1 MGKTGTTTWAQV
13 KNLSGKIRLV
23 KAKEATFKKPG
34 PNQRFKAAAA
44 LRKII
49 AQAERQQGR
58 GGQRGGQR
66 GGSRGGRGGARGQA
80 KVADPKIRRRMV
92 RAKVSAL
99 GIKQKSR

>member
-13 KNLSGKIRLV
+13 KNVAGKIRLV
-23 KAKEATFKKPG
+23 RAQEATFKKPG

-44 LRKII
+44 LRKIV

-58 GGQRGGQR
+58 GRGGPR
-66 GGSRGGRGGARGQA
+66 RGGRGGARGQP
-80 KVADPKIRRRMV
+80 KVADPKIRRRMA

-99 GIKQKSR
+99 GVKQKSR